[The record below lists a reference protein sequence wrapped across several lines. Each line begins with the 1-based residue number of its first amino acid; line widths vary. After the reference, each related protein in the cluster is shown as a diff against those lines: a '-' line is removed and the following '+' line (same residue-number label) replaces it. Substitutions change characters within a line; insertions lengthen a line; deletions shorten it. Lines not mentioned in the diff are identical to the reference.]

1 MIVVDTSVW
10 VSFLRGHSTAPA
22 DLLTRLLETGS
33 TVALT
38 DVVLT
43 ELLLG
48 APSDEQARALRAR
61 LEAFPVLRLASL
73 DDHALA
79 AALFRQAR
87 RAGVT
92 VRRTLDFLV
101 AAPCVR
107 DDVPLLHDDADF
119 DRLATCTALRVVPT
133 GAG

>member
-10 VSFLRGHSTAPA
+10 VGFLRGEDTAGA
-22 DLLTRLLETGS
+22 TLLTRLLEENAEL
-33 TVALT
+33 ALT

-43 ELLLG
+43 ELLQG
-48 APSDEQARALRAR
+48 APSDVDAELLRER
-61 LEAFPVLRLASL
+61 LEAFPVLRLETL

-79 AALFRQAR
+79 ASLYRQAR

-92 VRRTLDFLV
+92 VRKMLDCLI

-119 DRLATCTALRVVPT
+119 DRLASCTALRVVPT
-133 GAG
+133 G